1 MNSMLSRVRAA
12 AQTMATSPQPATART
27 AIIDIGSNSV
37 RLVVYDGPRR
47 LPFILFN
54 EKVMAGLGA
63 SLART
68 GRIEEEPMERG
79 LRAIGRFAHL
89 CQDMKVAHIRCVAT
103 AAVRDATNGDEF
115 ITRAAASIDRLI
127 PMGSVRL
134 AAVAEESR
142 LSLGR
147 FRHLFAAEIGMP
159 FQRFVL
165 WRRLII
171 AFDELGMR
179 RSATEA
185 AHMAGFSDS
194 AHFAR
199 TIKAMFGIRASDLF
213 IES

>member
-1 MNSMLSRVRAA
+1 MVRRADSGLRSAGRSERPADLLRSDSCRAA
-12 AQTMATSPQPATART
+12 GTAVLLEKLAHARRPT
-27 AIIDIGSNSV
+27 PLD
-37 RLVVYDGPRR
+37 PR
-47 LPFILFN
+47 
-54 EKVMAGLGA
+54 
-63 SLART
+63 
-68 GRIEEEPMERG
+68 
-79 LRAIGRFAHL
+79 
-89 CQDMKVAHIRCVAT
+89 
-103 AAVRDATNGDEF
+103 

-179 RSATEA
+179 RSATE
-185 AHMAGFSDS
+185 G
-194 AHFAR
+194 R
-199 TIKAMFGIRASDLF
+199 THGRVQRQRAFRPHDQGDVRYPGKRPFHRIIASPFKPVRDRAW
-213 IES
+213 